1 MASPYLTSQWNKQKV
16 LWADRSRCPP
26 ALRQA
31 LLTGTKVAC
40 FYPVCKGET
49 HPCGVGLAIA
59 AACHS
64 EHPIKS
70 LAKGQELPALKKNWK
85 SLCDLFT
92 LLNFARLFPWDKNW
106 TLKCHQW
113 NKKVVYLH
121 KKRDQMVVCLVVF
134 FTTFSPHCC
143 CEILWLIIKCLTD
156 CCVCTADWLKLC
168 CVVSSFRALYTGPM
182 GRDQRQSLGSWT
194 RPPGAVPAWLGR

>member
-1 MASPYLTSQWNKQKV
+1 MIGHSCSMSFWTSNKITGQ
-16 LWADRSRCPP
+16 RS
-26 ALRQA
+26 
-31 LLTGTKVAC
+31 GTSC
-40 FYPVCKGET
+40 F
-49 HPCGVGLAIA
+49 
-59 AACHS
+59 
-64 EHPIKS
+64 
-70 LAKGQELPALKKNWK
+70 KKNGNLRVCVICLLYW
-85 SLCDLFT
+85 T
-92 LLNFARLFPWDKNW
+92 LHICFPETKTAHRP

-121 KKRDQMVVCLVVF
+121 KKTRPDGGLFGF

>member
-1 MASPYLTSQWNKQKV
+1 M
-16 LWADRSRCPP
+16 
-26 ALRQA
+26 
-31 LLTGTKVAC
+31 LLPG
-40 FYPVCKGET
+40 VCKGET

-70 LAKGQELPALKKNWK
+70 LAKGQELPALKKKLKEFVWFVYFTELCTFV
-85 SLCDLFT
+85 SLRQKLNTEMSSVKQEGSISAQKTRPDGGLFG
-92 LLNFARLFPWDKNW
+92 F
-106 TLKCHQW
+106 
-113 NKKVVYLH
+113 
-121 KKRDQMVVCLVVF
+121 F

>member
-1 MASPYLTSQWNKQKV
+1 M
-16 LWADRSRCPP
+16 
-26 ALRQA
+26 
-31 LLTGTKVAC
+31 LLPG
-40 FYPVCKGET
+40 VCKGET

-121 KKRDQMVVCLVVF
+121 KKRDQMVVCLVF
-134 FTTFSPHCC
+134 FFYHFQPSLL
-143 CEILWLIIKCLTD
+143 LWNPLTD
-156 CCVCTADWLKLC
+156 HQMSDNCCVCTADWLNLC